1 LACAAA
7 VVAVIAAVEIVE
19 IVETVEIV
27 DIDVLWFDLK
37 ESGQRDRLEE
47 RTRVV
52 VVVAAMAAGKNYET
66 EVAAAVVVAVEMADA
81 LEGDCKKRDE
91 PPEPEQVWRVPRE
104 LEQEL
109 EDS

>member
-1 LACAAA
+1 
-7 VVAVIAAVEIVE
+7 
-19 IVETVEIV
+19 
-27 DIDVLWFDLK
+27 
-37 ESGQRDRLEE
+37 
-47 RTRVV
+47 
-52 VVVAAMAAGKNYET
+52 MAAGKNYET